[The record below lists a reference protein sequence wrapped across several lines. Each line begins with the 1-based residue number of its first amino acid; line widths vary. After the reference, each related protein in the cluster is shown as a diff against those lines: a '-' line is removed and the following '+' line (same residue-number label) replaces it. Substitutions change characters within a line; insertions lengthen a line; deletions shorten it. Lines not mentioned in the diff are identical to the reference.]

1 MADNKQI
8 AQDVLE
14 AIGGAQNVS
23 SATNCMT
30 RLRLTIKDKSIPQVD
45 EVKKIT
51 GVIGCQWSGE
61 QFQVIIGQNA
71 GKVLAEFV
79 ALSGVEQGAPVKE
92 NLDPDLPKEKLTPKL
107 VFDRILD
114 YMSGSMVQIIPITI
128 CAGLLRTIATI
139 IGPQMLGLVTTDS
152 TVYQFLY
159 QWLYDAGFYF
169 LPIVLGYAAAK
180 KLGASPVLG
189 MFLGGVLISPGF
201 VAAVAD
207 GAPVTLFGLPLP
219 MVNYASSVLPIM
231 LSAVWMYLVEKF
243 MKKHIPEVLSF
254 IFTPLCT
261 MIATIP
267 VALFILAP
275 IGSELGNIIGNAI
288 FALSHYGPVIQLIGM
303 VVIGALWQLL
313 VVTGMHVVLIQLA
326 LVVLL
331 QNGSDPFVFVSTNA
345 ALWAVYGMILGS
357 ALRIRNK
364 EEKALCWGY
373 LASAMLGGVTEP
385 GLFGIALR
393 FRRPVVGMIAGGA
406 AGALVAGLWGVAIYP
421 GGGASNVLS
430 VLGYVQG
437 GTWNLTGTIVYFAV
451 SMAVAAVV
459 TYLFGYD
466 KKLLD
471 EIDAKAI

>member
-8 AQDVLE
+8 AKDVLE
-14 AIGGAQNVS
+14 AVGGAQNVT

-30 RLRLTIKDKSIPQVD
+30 RLRLAIKDKNIPNVD
-45 EVKKIT
+45 EIKKIN
-51 GVIGCQWSGE
+51 GVIGCQWAGE

-79 ALSGVEQGAPVKE
+79 AMSGVEQGAPVDE
-92 NLDPDLPKEKLTPKL
+92 NLDADLPKEKLTPKVL
-107 VFDRILD
+107 FNRILD

-139 IGPQMLGLVTTDS
+139 IGPDMLGLISAESYT
-152 TVYQFLY
+152 YQFLY
-159 QWLYDAGFYF
+159 TWLYDAGFYF

-180 KLGASPVLG
+180 KLGASPMLG

-201 VAAVAD
+201 VSAATE
-207 GAPVTLFGLPLP
+207 GAQVDLFGLALP
-219 MVNYASSVLPIM
+219 TVNYSSSVLPIM
-231 LSAVWMYLVEKF
+231 LSVVWMYFVEKF
-243 MKKHIPEVLSF
+243 MKKHIPEIVSF

-261 MIATIP
+261 MIVTIP

-275 IGSELGNIIGNAI
+275 IGSELGNLIGNAI
-288 FALSHYGPVIQLIGM
+288 FAMSNYGPAIQLIGM
-303 VVIGALWQLL
+303 VIIGALWQLL

-326 LVVLL
+326 LVVLI

-357 ALRIRNK
+357 ALRIKNK
-364 EEKALCWGY
+364 EEKTLCWGY

-393 FRRPVVGMIAGGA
+393 FRRPIVGMCAGGA
-406 AGALVAGLWGVAIYP
+406 AGALVAGLWGVAMYP

-437 GTWNLTGTIVYFAV
+437 GTWNLAGTVVYFAV
-451 SMAVAAVV
+451 AMIVAAIV

-471 EIDAKAI
+471 DIDAKNI